1 MWFLKIM
8 CLLPTLMCPS
18 RLLINTLLRTKKYN
32 ISLVIAFEPVERIA
46 KTVHGLN
53 KTRISIDTSKIVS
66 AGLFHHTLM
75 HEIGHAV
82 FDRRDLSGDIMN
94 FHILMDPMGRLYQ
107 HVPYYNLSLKY
118 HPFAHLHGNGSIV
131 PEWF

>member
-1 MWFLKIM
+1 MLLKLL

-18 RLLINTLLRTKKYN
+18 LRLIAPLLTKNYN
-32 ISLVIAFEPVERIA
+32 ISQPLVIAFEKVDRIA
-46 KTVHGLN
+46 KTVHGFN

-66 AGLFHHTLM
+66 MGLLQTVLM

-82 FDRRDLSGDIMN
+82 YNRRDFSGDIMD
-94 FHILMDPMGRLYQ
+94 FRVFIDTRGRLFQ
-107 HVPYYNLSLKY
+107 HVPYYHTSLKY
-118 HPFAHLHGNGSIV
+118 DPFAHVNGNKSIV

>member
-18 RLLINTLLRTKKYN
+18 RLLISTLLRTKKYN
-32 ISLVIAFEPVERIA
+32 TSLVLAFEPVERIA

-53 KTRISIDTSKIVS
+53 KTRISIDTSKIAS

-82 FDRRDLSGDIMN
+82 YNRRDYSGDIMD
-94 FHILMDPMGRLYQ
+94 FHILMDRRKRLYQ
-107 HVPYYNLSLKY
+107 HVPYYNLSINY
-118 HPFAHLHGNGSIV
+118 NPFAHLNGNNSIV